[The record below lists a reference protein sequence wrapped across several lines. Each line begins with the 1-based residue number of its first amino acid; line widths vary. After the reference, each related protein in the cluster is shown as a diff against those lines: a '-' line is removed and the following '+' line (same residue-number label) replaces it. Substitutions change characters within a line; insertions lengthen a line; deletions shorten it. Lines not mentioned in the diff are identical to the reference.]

1 MAKKR
6 KLFLMEQVGECKLIK
21 IEQYMLQTLINE
33 GRSFEQN
40 PEQNF
45 AGNPMWVN
53 QNNKNSFFR
62 WEMQSLLY
70 LQQEYR
76 DVPMVADFKSIIDRD
91 RNFGYLR
98 TLHSLI
104 GILEAFDK
112 IQPKVVNTNY
122 DSIIR
127 GIIEHFN
134 ACALQLRRR
143 HAGRETLTINDEY
156 DVQDLLHALLKLHFF
171 DVRPEEW
178 TPSYAGNS
186 NRMDFLL
193 KEAHIAIEVK
203 MTRDNL
209 KDKEIGEQLI
219 IDIAKYQQHPDVNK
233 LYCFVYDPN
242 AILHNPVGLENDLNK
257 LSTDNF
263 SVNVFVRPI

>member
-1 MAKKR
+1 MK
-6 KLFLMEQVGECKLIK
+6 
-21 IEQYMLQTLINE
+21 
-33 GRSFEQN
+33 
-40 PEQNF
+40 
-45 AGNPMWVN
+45 
-53 QNNKNSFFR
+53 
-62 WEMQSLLY
+62 SLLF

-76 DVPMVADFKSIIDRD
+76 DIPMVADFKKIIVEDK
-91 RNFGYLR
+91 NHCLLETLYL
-98 TLHSLI
+98 LV
-104 GILEAFDK
+104 GILEAFEEL
-112 IQPKVVNTNY
+112 QPKVIIINY
-122 DSIIR
+122 ESIIC

-134 ACALQLRRR
+134 TCAIQLRRR
-143 HAGRETLTINDEY
+143 HAGRNTLIISDEY
-156 DVQDLLHALLKLHFF
+156 DVQDLLHALLKLHFS

-203 MTRDNL
+203 MTRENL

-219 IDIAKYQQHPDVNK
+219 IDIAKYQQHPDVDT

-257 LSTDNF
+257 RSTDNF
-263 SVNVFVRPI
+263 AVKVFVRPN

>member
-1 MAKKR
+1 MLRELIEKGHILAQEPEINMLNQPTWVNGNKHDE
-6 KLFLMEQVGECKLIK
+6 FLRWEMKALLYIQQK
-21 IEQYMLQTLINE
+21 Y
-33 GRSFEQN
+33 R
-40 PEQNF
+40 
-45 AGNPMWVN
+45 GNPMILEFQKIIN
-53 QNNKNSFFR
+53 DDQKNCFIKTLY
-62 WEMQSLLY
+62 SL
-70 LQQEYR
+70 
-76 DVPMVADFKSIIDRD
+76 V
-91 RNFGYLR
+91 
-98 TLHSLI
+98 
-104 GILEAFDK
+104 GILEAFEQ
-112 IQPKVVNTNY
+112 IQPKVVNIDY
-122 DSIIR
+122 DLIISN
-127 GIIEHFN
+127 IIEHFN
-134 ACALQLRRR
+134 TCAIQLKRR

-156 DVQDLLHALLKLHFF
+156 DVQDLLHALLKLHFS

-219 IDIAKYQQHPDVNK
+219 IDVAKYQQHPDVDA

-242 AILHNPVGLENDLNK
+242 TILHNPVGLENDLNK

-263 SVNVFVRPI
+263 SVKVFVRPN

>member
-1 MAKKR
+1 
-6 KLFLMEQVGECKLIK
+6 
-21 IEQYMLQTLINE
+21 MLQELIEEGKAFYQNPQMTYGTYPTWINE
-33 GRSFEQN
+33 
-40 PEQNF
+40 
-45 AGNPMWVN
+45 
-53 QNNKNSFFR
+53 NKKADFLK
-62 WEMQSLLY
+62 WEMTSLLL
-70 LQQEYR
+70 LQQEYKGHPL
-76 DVPMVADFKSIIDRD
+76 VTKFNKIIDED
-91 RNFGYLR
+91 QSNCLIK
-98 TLHSLI
+98 TLNSLI
-104 GILEAFDK
+104 GILGAIEK
-112 IQPKVVNTNY
+112 IQPKVVNIDY
-122 DSIIR
+122 ELIISN
-127 GIIEHFN
+127 ILEHFN
-134 ACALQLRRR
+134 TCAIQLKRR
-143 HAGRETLTINDEY
+143 HASRETLTIKDEY
-156 DVQDLLHALLKLHFF
+156 DVQDLLHALLKLHFS

-219 IDIAKYQQHPDVNK
+219 IDIAKYQQHPDVDT

-263 SVNVFVRPI
+263 SVKVFVRPN

>member
-1 MAKKR
+1 MLRELIEKGHILAQEPEINMLNQPTWVNGNKHDE
-6 KLFLMEQVGECKLIK
+6 FLRWEMKALLYIQQK
-21 IEQYMLQTLINE
+21 Y
-33 GRSFEQN
+33 R
-40 PEQNF
+40 
-45 AGNPMWVN
+45 GNPMILEFQKIIN
-53 QNNKNSFFR
+53 DKQKNCFIKTLY
-62 WEMQSLLY
+62 SL
-70 LQQEYR
+70 
-76 DVPMVADFKSIIDRD
+76 V
-91 RNFGYLR
+91 
-98 TLHSLI
+98 
-104 GILEAFDK
+104 GILEAFEQ
-112 IQPKVVNTNY
+112 IQPKVVNIDY
-122 DSIIR
+122 DLIISN
-127 GIIEHFN
+127 IIEHFN
-134 ACALQLRRR
+134 TCAIQLKRR

-156 DVQDLLHALLKLHFF
+156 DVQDLLHALLKLHFS

-219 IDIAKYQQHPDVNK
+219 IDIAKYQQHPDVDT

-242 AILHNPVGLENDLNK
+242 AILHNPVGIENDLNK

-263 SVNVFVRPI
+263 SVKVFVRPN

>member
-1 MAKKR
+1 
-6 KLFLMEQVGECKLIK
+6 
-21 IEQYMLQTLINE
+21 MLQELIEEGKAFYQNPQMTYGTYPTWINE
-33 GRSFEQN
+33 
-40 PEQNF
+40 
-45 AGNPMWVN
+45 
-53 QNNKNSFFR
+53 NKKADFLK
-62 WEMQSLLY
+62 WEMTSLLF
-70 LQQEYR
+70 LQQEYKGHPL
-76 DVPMVADFKSIIDRD
+76 VTKFNKIIDED
-91 RNFGYLR
+91 QSNCLIK
-98 TLHSLI
+98 TLNSLM
-104 GILEAFDK
+104 GILGAIEK
-112 IQPKVVNTNY
+112 IQPKVVNIDY
-122 DSIIR
+122 DLIISN
-127 GIIEHFN
+127 IIEHFN
-134 ACALQLRRR
+134 ACAIQLKRR
-143 HAGRETLTINDEY
+143 HAGRNTLIISDEY
-156 DVQDLLHALLKLHFF
+156 DVQDLLHALLKLHFS

-219 IDIAKYQQHPDVNK
+219 LDIAKYQQHPDVDT

-263 SVNVFVRPI
+263 SVKVFVRPN

>member
-1 MAKKR
+1 MTAL
-6 KLFLMEQVGECKLIK
+6 LFLQ
-21 IEQYMLQTLINE
+21 
-33 GRSFEQN
+33 QN
-40 PEQNF
+40 YK
-45 AGNPMWVN
+45 GH
-53 QNNKNSFFR
+53 
-62 WEMQSLLY
+62 
-70 LQQEYR
+70 
-76 DVPMVADFKSIIDRD
+76 PMVLEFKKTIDVD
-91 RNFGYLR
+91 NKACLLI

-112 IQPKVVNTNY
+112 IKPQI
-122 DSIIR
+122 DIEIDFESILCNIFD
-127 GIIEHFN
+127 HFH

-143 HAGRETLTINDEY
+143 HAGRNTLTIGDEY
-156 DVQDLLHALLKLHFF
+156 DVQDLLHAILKLHFS

-193 KEAHIAIEVK
+193 REANIAIEVK

-219 IDIAKYQQHPDVNK
+219 IDIAKYKQHPNVNV

-242 AILHNPVGLENDLNK
+242 SNIYNPVGLENDLNQQSSDDFK
-257 LSTDNF
+257 
-263 SVNVFVRPI
+263 VKVFVRPN

>member
-1 MAKKR
+1 MLRELIEEGKTFSQDPLMAYGN
-6 KLFLMEQVGECKLIK
+6 FP
-21 IEQYMLQTLINE
+21 TWINE
-33 GRSFEQN
+33 
-40 PEQNF
+40 
-45 AGNPMWVN
+45 
-53 QNNKNSFFR
+53 NKKADFLK
-62 WEMQSLLY
+62 WEMTSLLL
-70 LQQEYR
+70 LQQEYKGHPL
-76 DVPMVADFKSIIDRD
+76 VTKFNKIIDED
-91 RNFGYLR
+91 QSNCLIK
-98 TLHSLI
+98 TLNSLM
-104 GILEAFDK
+104 GILGAIEK
-112 IQPKVVNTNY
+112 IQPKVVNIDY
-122 DSIIR
+122 DLIISN
-127 GIIEHFN
+127 IIEHFN
-134 ACALQLRRR
+134 ACAIQLKRR
-143 HAGRETLTINDEY
+143 HAGRETIIIQDEY
-156 DVQDLLHALLKLHFF
+156 DVQDLLHALLKLHFS

-219 IDIAKYQQHPDVNK
+219 IDIAKYQQHPDVDT

-263 SVNVFVRPI
+263 SVKVFVRPN